1 MTDPLK
7 HEWPYDTPEFPYKA
21 VTDLPGLILAGEWDV
36 ELSAIRKA
44 TLKRL
49 RDLKKLDAEG
59 HGTEIEKLLAR
70 LKKQIA
76 PEERRKR

>member
-21 VTDLPGLILAGEWDV
+21 LTDLPGLILAGEWDA
-36 ELSAIRKA
+36 ELPAIRKA

-49 RDLKKLDAEG
+49 RYLKKLDAEDD
-59 HGTEIEKLLAR
+59 GTELEKLLVR
-70 LKKQIA
+70 LKKKIR
-76 PEERRKR
+76 P

>member
-1 MTDPLK
+1 MNDPLK

-21 VTDLPGLILAGEWDV
+21 LTDLPGLILAGEWDA

-49 RDLKKLDAEG
+49 RDLKKLDAEDD
-59 HGTEIEKLLAR
+59 GTELEKLLVR
-70 LKKQIA
+70 LKKQIG
-76 PEERRKR
+76 P